1 MGYGEKIRKILL
13 QGPRYSGVQSTAYGG
28 FAMLPDTIAADDGT
42 TAMTGEV
49 PEAEA
54 IPVKKLP
61 DLTSGAGPKFTKI
74 EIINVRLYGART

>member
-1 MGYGEKIRKILL
+1 
-13 QGPRYSGVQSTAYGG
+13 
-28 FAMLPDTIAADDGT
+28 MLPDTIAADDGT
-42 TAMTGEV
+42 TAVTGEI
-49 PEAEA
+49 PEAET